1 MGFVLPVGVAIP
13 EPIELVEV
21 ELMELEVEFIEL
33 ELDEFELIDVFEAIE
48 FEEPEV
54 D

>member
-1 MGFVLPVGVAIP
+1 MGFVLPVGVAVP
-13 EPIELVEV
+13 EPIELV
-21 ELMELEVEFIEL
+21 EVEFIEL